1 MYSRGAPRGLC
12 TPRGGMGLGCVL
24 LLRGRKVRGGM
35 VRDRKV
41 RGGMVRDRKV
51 RGGMVRD
58 RKVRGGMVLGM
69 KVRDE
74 LVHVELVCGVQ
85 GSGEVMHGGK
95 ERCTEECGA
104 NL

>member
-24 LLRGRKVRGGM
+24 LLRG
-35 VRDRKV
+35 RKV